1 MIITVDTNILIS
13 ALINSKGK
21 EFAILKKSYRQIDFV
36 SSVFLLKEFS
46 QKSNKV
52 AALTN
57 SSPADVRYQFRAL
70 SEQFLWVKENELD
83 NVSLQEAERLIQH
96 IDPKDFWY
104 VAVAVYFDSLLWS
117 GDMKLYKGLR
127 RKGFKNIVTTKELS
141 EIIKGI

>member
-21 EFAILKKSYRQIDFV
+21 EFAILKRSYRQIDFV

-46 QKSNKV
+46 QKINKV

-57 SSPADVRYQFRAL
+57 SSPADVSYQFKAL
-70 SEQFLWVKENELD
+70 TEQFLWVKEIELD
-83 NVSLQEAERLIQH
+83 SASLHEAEKLIQN
-96 IDPKDFWY
+96 IDPKDFLF

-127 RKGFKNIVTTKELS
+127 RRGFKNIVTTKELS